1 MVSYLFTLVVTVTV
15 SKTVLFTNTVS
26 YFVTLF
32 VIVMVS
38 YLFTLVVTV
47 SKTVL
52 FTNTVSYFVT
62 LFVTVMVSYLEHITP
77 SVSKIKTDL
86 TSSFE
91 HLLLSDNRYVIFL
104 TPNPAFTGEKVLPEI
119 P

>member
-1 MVSYLFTLVVTVTV
+1 MTLFVTVMVSYLFTLVVT
-15 SKTVLFTNTVS
+15 
-26 YFVTLF
+26 
-32 VIVMVS
+32 
-38 YLFTLVVTV
+38 VTV